1 MAKADGDA
9 GKRKRWREARLAML
23 AAAAPPL
30 LYAALWL
37 LSRTLRVGIEGL
49 DGVRERWSRGERVVM
64 TFWHGRQLLVAI
76 AFPHLPEA
84 RPCIMVSQH
93 RDGEIATEMLRR
105 WGVATVRGSTSRGA
119 VSGLRGLL
127 KAHRAGRDITMAPDG
142 PRGPRCKV
150 KPGIVHVAK
159 SMSGELF
166 PVGAAGSRVWRLR
179 NWDRMIIPKPFS
191 RLLLLVGEP
200 VPVPRDAGAE
210 DVATACLAVEK
221 ALNELSDEAERRVRA
236 GR

>member
-1 MAKADGDA
+1 MATPDGDA
-9 GKRKRWREARLAML
+9 HKRNRWREARLAL
-23 AAAAPPL
+23 LEALAPPL
-30 LYAALWL
+30 LYAVLWL
-37 LSRTLRVGIEGL
+37 LSRTLRLDVEGL
-49 DGVRERWSRGERVVM
+49 GGVRERWSRGERVVM

-76 AFPHLPEA
+76 AFPRIPEA
-84 RPCIMVSQH
+84 RPCVMVSQH

-105 WGVATVRGSTSRGA
+105 WGVATVRGSTTRGA

-127 KAHRAGRDITMAPDG
+127 RAHRDGHDITMAPDG

-159 SMSGELF
+159 AMSGELF

-191 RLLLLVGEP
+191 RLLVIVGNP
-200 VPVPRDAGAE
+200 VAVPRGAGAE
-210 DVATACLAVEK
+210 DVADACLAVQV

-236 GR
+236 TR